1 MKYIIPDR
9 ITEIDM
15 INVRLNISNDV
26 TSVICPST
34 LEIIGKGTFS
44 FYKSLEEVVLN
55 EGLKIIEDY
64 VFIYTNIKS
73 IVLPSTLKKIGNYV
87 FSCCNNLSEIII
99 RSNCY
104 LTNYSEN
111 KLSDLFGCKAK
122 IIISDELIEDSE
134 FDIIKKV
141 SDEERYKLGVELFKE
156 ISSDDIDIDKVK
168 DLLLNGADT
177 EIRDNNGNTG
187 LMLMINKNINNIARM
202 YMLSGCDINARNK
215 YGETPLIIACRNNNN
230 DIAMELINRDCI
242 LDIETVFDESAKS
255 IAISNGNILLANEI
269 DKRLNNIS
277 DYINSELDDIAKIRR
292 KLK

>member
-1 MKYIIPDR
+1 MIKY
-9 ITEIDM
+9 
-15 INVRLNISNDV
+15 NIRNKIV
-26 TSVICPST
+26 SVICSGT
-34 LEIIGKGTFS
+34 LKKIGKYAFKD
-44 FYKSLEEVVLN
+44 YRKLKEIKLN
-55 EGLKIIEDY
+55 EGLKEIRDY
-64 VFIYTNIKS
+64 AFVTTNIKS
-73 IVLPSTLKKIGNYV
+73 IVLPSTLEKVENCV
-87 FSCCNNLSEIII
+87 FSCCDNLSEIII

-104 LTNYSEN
+104 LANYSEDELR
-111 KLSDLFGCKAK
+111 KLFGYKAK

-168 DLLLNGADT
+168 ELLLTGADT

-187 LMLMINKNINNIARM
+187 LMLMINNNINNIARM
-202 YMLSGCDINARNK
+202 YMLSECDINARNK

-277 DYINSELDDIAKIRR
+277 DYINSELNDIAKIRR
-292 KLK
+292 KLKD